1 MTGEPPSLSP
11 MVHLSPTLDPEV
23 IDATFCTSFGASGL
37 VNMIPALIVK
47 VGSENTEGPT
57 TLIALTM
64 A

>member
-1 MTGEPPSLSP
+1 MTGDPPSLSP
-11 MVHLSPTLDPEV
+11 RVHLSPTYDPEV
-23 IDATFCTSFGASGL
+23 IAATFCTSLGASGL
-37 VNMIPALIVK
+37 VKMIPASDVA